1 MVGWSGHP
9 SWSAIVESVKRVVVI
24 GGGIAGLA
32 AARFLIRDGVHVTVL
47 EGSPAIGGKLQV
59 SEIAGMAVD
68 EGAES
73 MLARRPEGLDLV
85 RGLGLGDSL
94 VYPGTTSAAILSRGA
109 LRRMPTGQV
118 MGVPA
123 DLRALAASEV
133 LSLAGLARVPMD
145 LVRGPTPRGS
155 DVSVAAYIGA
165 RLGHEVVDRLVEPLL
180 GGVYAGRTEELSFES
195 TLPALAAAA
204 QTHRS
209 LIAAARTVRD
219 AAPAD
224 AGPVFATL
232 PGGLGTLPIALAEV
246 IVEAGGTVRTGA
258 MVRELRRTPGGWR
271 LTIGPTRE
279 PSYLDADAVIIAV
292 PAAPAGRLLAGEV
305 PAAARELARIDY
317 ASMAIVTLAYAPTA
331 FPRLPKG
338 SGYLVPSVEGRQVKA
353 VTFSTVKW
361 PHLTGPR
368 GGMIVV
374 RCSIGRFR
382 DEQLLQRSD
391 EELRAVAMAE
401 LAETCAVGELPI
413 ETRVTRWGGGLPQ
426 YNVGHADRVGRIRS
440 AIAGQPGLAVAG
452 AAYEGLGIP
461 ACIATAR
468 AAASRVLDQLRGRGE
483 SSHEESARSQPGH
496 PVHDVVGLQGEES
509 G

>member
-1 MVGWSGHP
+1 M
-9 SWSAIVESVKRVVVI
+9 I

-32 AARFLIRDGVHVTVL
+32 AARFLIRGGVHVTVL

-180 GGVYAGRTEELSFES
+180 GGVYAGRAEELSFES

-224 AGPVFATL
+224 AGPVF
-232 PGGLGTLPIALAEV
+232 
-246 IVEAGGTVRTGA
+246 
-258 MVRELRRTPGGWR
+258 
-271 LTIGPTRE
+271 
-279 PSYLDADAVIIAV
+279 V

-338 SGYLVPSVEGRQVKA
+338 SGYLVPAVEGRQVKA

-368 GGMIVV
+368 GGMVVV

-391 EELRAVAMAE
+391 EELRAAAMAE

-468 AAASRVLDQLRGRGE
+468 AAASRVMDQLRGRGE

-496 PVHDVVGLQGEES
+496 QVHDVVGLQGEES